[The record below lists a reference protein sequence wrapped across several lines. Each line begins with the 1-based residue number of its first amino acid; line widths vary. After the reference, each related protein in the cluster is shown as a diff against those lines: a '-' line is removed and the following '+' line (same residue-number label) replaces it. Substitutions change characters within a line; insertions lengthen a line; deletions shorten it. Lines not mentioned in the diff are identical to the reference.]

1 MSITTTTKHKVR
13 GTSQVADLGYQHPSD
28 WVTVPAMGSTE
39 VAYFVVAVDDVSHNK
54 VNITFDTHVSNDTF
68 DVDWG
73 DGTTSTNVLHSAGG
87 TVHDYDYSTLSATVT
102 SEGFKTAL
110 ITVTPSSGNTG
121 TFRTLD
127 ISKGGLTDREFWRV
141 SNFLEVHC
149 NLPDIEHFYQASNS
163 TKHRRMRYI
172 NVKSYDVSEVH
183 IGSYMSSLEFVDL
196 PWQPTSDTITTVAQ
210 AFAFCH
216 NLKRAPYFD
225 TSGVTDASEMFIN
238 CGSLNDIPDYDM
250 SSATDTELMFAGC
263 ESLEAIPNLKLGSV
277 TTMSQFADG
286 ATSLKVVPQLDTS
299 TVTNM
304 NKAFKDTAITE
315 FPNLNVGLVTNFQST
330 WENSKIKTL
339 PELNFTTSQANFA
352 YTFKNCK
359 ELQYLPDSLED
370 INPNN
375 VYGMFEYAQNLQ
387 RVPVFTL
394 TNAGSCGR
402 MFYNAYSLIVLPA
415 FNFTGKTSSQ
425 LSNAFVSAT
434 SLKRVLATGFQNN
447 VNIYGDLSGEAIDEL
462 FTNLPTVSSAT
473 ITLTAH
479 WGFDDATPSIATA
492 KGWTVAGSDT
502 E

>member
-13 GTSQVADLGYQHPSD
+13 GTSEVTNLGYQRPSD

-54 VNITFDTHVSNDTF
+54 VNIAFEHWELSDTF

-73 DGTTSTNVLHSAGG
+73 DGTTSTNVTSSAGG
-87 TVHDYDYSTLSATVT
+87 TVHDYDYSTLSSTVT

-127 ISKGGLTDREFWRV
+127 ISKGGLLDGEFWRA

-149 NLPDIEHFYQASNS
+149 NLPDIERFYQASGS

-172 NVKSYDVSEVH
+172 NVKSWDLFEVH
-183 IGSYMSSLEFVDL
+183 IGSYMSSLEFVDI
-196 PWQPTSDTITTVAQ
+196 PWQPTSNTVTTVSQ
-210 AFAFCH
+210 CFAFCH

-225 TSGVTDASEMFIN
+225 TSSVTNASEMFIN
-238 CGSLNDIPDYDM
+238 CASLNDIPDYDM
-250 SSATDTELMFAGC
+250 SSATDLELMFAGC
-263 ESLEAIPNLKLGSV
+263 ESLEAIPNLKLGSA

-286 ATSLKVVPQLDTS
+286 ATSLKVIPKLDTS

-304 NKAFKDTAITE
+304 YAAFKDTAITE
-315 FPNLNVGLVTNFQST
+315 FPNLDVGLVTNFQTT
-330 WENSKIKTL
+330 WQNSKIKTL
-339 PELNFTTSQANFA
+339 PELNFTTSQADYASAFS
-352 YTFKNCK
+352 NCK
-359 ELQYLPDSLED
+359 ELAYLPDSLGN
-370 INPNN
+370 INPSN

-387 RVPVFTL
+387 KVPVFTL
-394 TNAGSCGR
+394 TNAASCGR
-402 MFYNAYSLIVLPA
+402 MFYNTYALLVLPA
-415 FNFTGKTSSQ
+415 FDFTGKTSSQ
-425 LSNAFVSAT
+425 LSNAFVSSVA
-434 SLKRVLATGFQNN
+434 LKRVLATGFQNN
-447 VNIYGDLSGEAIDEL
+447 VNIYGDLSGAAIDEI

-473 ITLTAH
+473 ITLTDH
-479 WGFDDATPSIATA
+479 WGFNDATQSIATA
-492 KGWTVAGSDT
+492 KGWTVLGSDT